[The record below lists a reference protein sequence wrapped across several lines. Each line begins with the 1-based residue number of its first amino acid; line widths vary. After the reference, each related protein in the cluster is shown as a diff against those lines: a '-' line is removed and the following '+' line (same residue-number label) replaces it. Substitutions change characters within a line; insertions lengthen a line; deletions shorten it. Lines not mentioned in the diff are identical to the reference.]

1 MSDIYGL
8 PDTNG
13 RNEGDTWTTT
23 LPDGRIVRN
32 AIPKGNGNQTVDQVI
47 TNPDGSTTSS
57 RVVDN
62 GEGGWQRWNDD
73 STGTSSYAG
82 KDRQDA
88 EVYGQHFNPGTSTT
102 GQASHEFGMSSDY
115 NNSYT
120 ASYDQDGNRVGT
132 DVGVANEGG
141 LYDNIHVDNY
151 GNKTF
156 SETTRNEQGGLVS
169 TFTGQV
175 DSEGYGWRDISGK
188 DGSQRWQVSPDSQ
201 GKRVLTR
208 TEETDSG
215 VHHFRMD
222 ENGKLTDEFRGN
234 NPGEWY
240 RDTITTDA
248 DGKTTVTRLDVHLGV
263 TVYDTDGNVI
273 SQQKRDDKR
282 TLVEKVVETTGE
294 FAYGAGRA
302 VFGLTDL
309 GAAYNA
315 VSPLWGQH
323 DAAVTSDDII
333 GEMVESFKP
342 LFDGDGHER
351 WQTLQAL
358 VVGTNTDEY
367 AEDST
372 VSTTKA
378 ILTGATFFIP
388 GPKGL
393 GAIRRGGRGG
403 EGLLIDEMVA
413 AGKSEAEILA
423 TIKELRN
430 VGEAL
435 PWQQGSRMDAPE
447 VLATIESSRLS
458 QGGDAHGASGL
469 GEGVSGPT
477 RTGSPESPPR
487 TSPHQQSGEGAQPN
501 PSAPEALPNIS
512 TNSRH
517 DRDLTNK
524 TAPDDTTNMIR
535 VGPLGVKPWD
545 LPKKENAATFF
556 REYGRGLVGEAFTRA
571 KLRLEGYEILAEQ
584 AEIGVRVNGKW
595 VTVRP
600 DFIVINPKTGKLEI
614 VESKF
619 GNDPT
624 FRKNQVLAYPEL
636 NKGTFA
642 VSDLNPNLNL
652 SKARDLDGTP
662 LDIRIS
668 GLRDSGLLVDD
679 AISRVESH
687 FWNVDYMPTPQ
698 IIEMAAKSF
707 ALDYETLF
715 RSKVGNWGT
724 SARLSQQFLK
734 DLVTEINAV
743 AASTGLPPLLPNYW
757 AETRNSGKLGL
768 LSMLP
773 AIGIPASLLS
783 MLGQDESAGRA
794 NSESDLDLVASLIG
808 NISVPAVSSPSYP
821 ETNIAR
827 FQPSA
832 RFAVPRDES
841 MTVNILRS
849 SQEVAREPGGREA
862 LAVWTYGANL

>member
-8 PDTNG
+8 PDTTG
-13 RNEGDTWTTT
+13 RQEGDTWTTT
-23 LPDGRIVRN
+23 LPDGRTVKN
-32 AIPKGNGNQTVDQVI
+32 TIPSGNGNQTVDQQI
-47 TNPDGSTTSS
+47 INPDGSTTNS

-62 GEGGWQRWNDD
+62 GNGGWQRWNDD

-82 KDRQDA
+82 KDGQDT
-88 EVYGQHFNPGTSTT
+88 EVYGQHFDPGTSTA
-102 GQASHEFGMSSDY
+102 GQASHEFGISSDY
-115 NNSYT
+115 NNTYT
-120 ASYDQDGNRVGT
+120 ASYDEDGNRVGT

-141 LYDNIHVDNY
+141 LYDNVHVDSY

-188 DGSQRWQVSPDSQ
+188 NGPQRWQVSPDSQ

-222 ENGKLTDEFRGN
+222 ENGKLTDEFRGK

-240 RDTITTDA
+240 RDTIITDA
-248 DGKTTVTRLDVHLGV
+248 DGKTTITRLDVQLDE
-263 TVYDTDGNVI
+263 TVYDIDGNI
-273 SQQKRDDKR
+273 IKKPRDKR
-282 TLVEKVVETTGE
+282 NAVRKAVDTTLE
-294 FAYGAGRA
+294 FGYGLGRA
-302 VFGLTDL
+302 AFGMTDL
-309 GAAYNA
+309 GAVYNT

-323 DAAVTSDDII
+323 DAAVTSDDIAR
-333 GEMVESFKP
+333 ETVETLKP
-342 LFDGDGHER
+342 IFNGDGHER
-351 WQTLQAL
+351 WQALQAV

-372 VSTTKA
+372 VSITKA

-393 GAIRRGGRGG
+393 GAIRRGSRDG

-423 TIKELRN
+423 AVRELRT
-430 VGEAL
+430 VDEL
-435 PWQQGSRMDAPE
+435 RPWQQGARMDAPE
-447 VLATIESSRLS
+447 VLAAIESSRLS

-469 GEGVSGPT
+469 GEGDSGPT

-487 TSPHQQSGEGAQPN
+487 TSPHQTPGEGAPAN
-501 PSAPEALPNIS
+501 PSVPEVLPEFS

-517 DRDLTNK
+517 DRDLTNS

-545 LPKKENAATFF
+545 LPGVFNAVTYLSNPA
-556 REYGRGLVGEAFTRA
+556 RGGVGEAFTRA

-584 AEIGVRVNGKW
+584 PTIGVRVDGKW

-600 DFIVINPKTGKLEI
+600 DFIVINPKTGKLEVI
-614 VESKF
+614 ESKF
-619 GNDPT
+619 GKDPRFT
-624 FRKNQVLAYPEL
+624 RKGQVRAYPEL
-636 NKGTFA
+636 NKGTLTA
-642 VSDLNPNLNL
+642 SDLNL
-652 SKARDLDGTP
+652 SKALDVDGEP
-662 LDIRIS
+662 LSVRIGELKS
-668 GLRDSGLLVDD
+668 AGLLADD
-679 AISRVESH
+679 VISRVEAH

-715 RSKVGNWGT
+715 RTKVGNWGA
-724 SARLSQQFLK
+724 SARLSQQFLN
-734 DLVTEINAV
+734 DLVTEINA
-743 AASTGLPPLLPNYW
+743 AATTAGLPPLLPNYW
-757 AETRNSGKLGL
+757 AKTKNSSNPGL

-773 AIGIPASLLS
+773 VIGIPASLLY
-783 MLGQDESAGRA
+783 MLGQDESAGGA
-794 NSESDLDLVASLIG
+794 DSESDLDLVASLIG
-808 NISVPAVSSPSYP
+808 NISAPVVSSPPYP

-827 FQPSA
+827 LQRSA
-832 RFAVPRDES
+832 RSAVPRDES
-841 MTVNILRS
+841 MTVNIVRS
-849 SQEVAREPGGREA
+849 SQEAAREPGGREA
-862 LAVWTYGANL
+862 LAVWTYGAHL